1 MVVYI
6 FTPRLIVVLLAA
18 DHSNIVVIPLVD
30 VVSALDVVYIGV
42 VADREAVAPVLE
54 VIPSFNVAGVVPT
67 LDLVVVIPSLDV
79 VIIPTFD
86 V

>member
-1 MVVYI
+1 M
-6 FTPRLIVVLLAA
+6 VLLAV

-54 VIPSFNVAGVVPT
+54 VMPSFNVAGVVPT
-67 LDLVVVIPSLDV
+67 LDLVVVIPTLDV

-86 V
+86 VVGMVAD